1 MSKALENA
9 WEIESNRIFIRTPDA
24 AGRVLSFADGVATVS
39 GLYDVK
45 IGEKLIFEDSYNHA
59 IDEGN
64 PDDPE
69 IFGVVEDVDE
79 FSVKC
84 LVFGEERFVMQGD
97 RVKSA
102 KQELK
107 IPVSSDMLG
116 KVLDPFCRVMPVA
129 SDDEEEV
136 SWFTTKFEKTPNGNP
151 KKIREVNKD
160 VLQLPIERSAPSITD
175 RAQICDPM
183 VTGIKAIDSMLPI
196 GKGQRMLVIGDR
208 STGKTAM
215 AVDMIINQ
223 ARLNK
228 KINGDTDFEGHK
240 PETVYCIYV
249 AIGKKVSEIKQIYQQ
264 LADKS
269 RGGIDAMKYTIII
282 AATANDPAPLLYA
295 APFSGCTLGEYFRD
309 IGRNALII
317 YDDLTKH
324 ANAYRQISLLLK
336 RPPGREAYPG
346 DIFYLHSRLL
356 ERAAKISAEYTESF
370 LEQVLKPEYGAFY
383 NKGMYKVKGNGSLTA
398 IPMVETKMN
407 DYSSYISTNIISITD
422 GQIFLSED
430 LKNQGIM
437 PSLNVGLSVSR
448 VGAKAQFPW
457 MQFIAKDVR
466 EIMAEYR
473 EKEKYKAYNP
483 DPTPE
488 DIKILDKGER
498 FVHFFK
504 QRQYNPIEPERE
516 ILGLWGLKAGFFDL
530 ILNDK
535 ESIEEFE
542 NYVANKVFSTDG
554 KAPDEVK
561 KLVSTFAQKG
571 VEIKPADVS
580 LLIKFYDNCE
590 SEFIEKHKSNPY
602 YADKLELKKS
612 LKLDYSKIDL
622 QMKNLTRESTKICR
636 MISDVRSALSNI

>member
-1 MSKALENA
+1 
-9 WEIESNRIFIRTPDA
+9 
-24 AGRVLSFADGVATVS
+24 
-39 GLYDVK
+39 
-45 IGEKLIFEDSYNHA
+45 
-59 IDEGN
+59 
-64 PDDPE
+64 
-69 IFGVVEDVDE
+69 
-79 FSVKC
+79 
-84 LVFGEERFVMQGD
+84 
-97 RVKSA
+97 
-102 KQELK
+102 
-107 IPVSSDMLG
+107 
-116 KVLDPFCRVMPVA
+116 
-129 SDDEEEV
+129 
-136 SWFTTKFEKTPNGNP
+136 
-151 KKIREVNKD
+151 
-160 VLQLPIERSAPSITD
+160 
-175 RAQICDPM
+175 
-183 VTGIKAIDSMLPI
+183 
-196 GKGQRMLVIGDR
+196 
-208 STGKTAM
+208 
-215 AVDMIINQ
+215 
-223 ARLNK
+223 
-228 KINGDTDFEGHK
+228 
-240 PETVYCIYV
+240 
-249 AIGKKVSEIKQIYQQ
+249 
-264 LADKS
+264 
-269 RGGIDAMKYTIII
+269 
-282 AATANDPAPLLYA
+282 
-295 APFSGCTLGEYFRD
+295 
-309 IGRNALII
+309 
-317 YDDLTKH
+317 
-324 ANAYRQISLLLK
+324 
-336 RPPGREAYPG
+336 
-346 DIFYLHSRLL
+346 
-356 ERAAKISAEYTESF
+356 
-370 LEQVLKPEYGAFY
+370 
-383 NKGMYKVKGNGSLTA
+383 
-398 IPMVETKMN
+398 
-407 DYSSYISTNIISITD
+407 
-422 GQIFLSED
+422 
-430 LKNQGIM
+430 M